1 MNEDQITFSQQDK
14 EEQMYDL
21 LNLFHKLGTSGS
33 NIENYAN
40 EIEKILRKNDYI
52 KLSTNESFNNNINL
66 LRMAIHRIK
75 ANENRLNDFLE
86 IYIQDKSI

>member
-21 LNLFHKLGTSGS
+21 LNLIHELGTSGS
-33 NIENYAN
+33 DIEKYAN
-40 EIEKILRKNDYI
+40 EIEKALRKNDYI
-52 KLSTNESFNNNINL
+52 KLSTNESFNENINL

-75 ANENRLNDFLE
+75 AKENRLNDFLE